1 MPTQL
6 VVHANT
12 PPARLVEALADIVGR
27 PVGELAI
34 ERRTGHCRIALPVAI
49 EAQRLDELRALAV
62 CDINRLPT
70 GFVPEATGLLIS
82 DMDSTLIGIE
92 CIDEIADYL
101 GVKPEVAAITEAA
114 MRGEIDFAESLTR
127 RVALLAGLEA
137 TVLERV
143 YEERLFLN
151 PGAEALV
158 AGLHERGIR
167 MALVSGGFT
176 FFTDRLVARLGI
188 DHALANRLEIDASG
202 RLTGRILGRIVDARG
217 KADFLES
224 LCRELDR
231 PLEASVAIGDGAN
244 DLPMMARAGLSIA
257 YHAKPAV
264 RARADCALNLAGL
277 DAVLDLIAP

>member
-6 VVHANT
+6 VVHQVR
-12 PPARLVEALADIVGR
+12 PPSRLIEALAGIAGC
-27 PVGELAI
+27 PVEGLAI
-34 ERRTGHCRIALPVAI
+34 ERRAGHCRIELPCGIDA
-49 EAQRLDELRALAV
+49 ERLDALRALAG
-62 CDINRLPT
+62 CDINRLPP
-70 GFVPEATGLLIS
+70 GFDPAATGLLIS

-137 TVLERV
+137 SVLERV

-151 PGAEALV
+151 PGAEALID
-158 AGLHERGIR
+158 GLHARGIR

-188 DHALANRLEIDASG
+188 DHALANTLEIDASG
-202 RLTGRILGRIVDARG
+202 RLTGRLLGRIVDAQG
-217 KADFLES
+217 KAGFLGS
-224 LCRELDR
+224 LCRELGL
-231 PLEASVAIGDGAN
+231 PLEATIAIGDGAN
-244 DLPMMARAGLSIA
+244 DLPMMARAGLSVA

-264 RARADCALNLAGL
+264 RAEADCALNRAGL
-277 DAVLDLIAP
+277 DAVLHLIAS